1 MRTEFETTKTT
12 RARMANQ
19 LGFARDNAL
28 DKLDRA
34 SFESDE
40 AYIDACVE
48 REIKATDPARMRIKR
63 QLERE
68 YAERQE
74 AERQAKQ
81 DAAYKEI
88 RVGITLDGLDHE
100 NIHNEATRLAQE
112 DLAAGRIFTK
122 DLGKR
127 IAEHAEELAEKR
139 KNEKAENKMM
149 NAMFRGLI

>member
-1 MRTEFETTKTT
+1 MGIKIENANAT
-12 RARMANQ
+12 RARVANQ
-19 LGFARDNAL
+19 LGFARNESL

-34 SFESDE
+34 NFESDE

-48 REIKATDPARMRIKR
+48 QEMKASDPARMRIKR
-63 QLERE
+63 ELERE
-68 YAERQE
+68 YAKRRE
-74 AERQAKQ
+74 AEIQAKQ

-88 RVGITLDGLDHE
+88 RAGITLDGLDHE
-100 NIHNEATRLAQE
+100 SIHNEATRLAQE

-127 IAEHAEELAEKR
+127 IAEHAEELAGKR
-139 KNEKAENKMM
+139 KDEKAGSKMM